1 MLKNTAAIYKRL
13 QFFIMEYTAISFQN
27 IEESQSELLVAL
39 LADIGFEGFEEE
51 TKTLKAFIKSA
62 DFDESLF
69 NNVIELNKF
78 KYSKS
83 VIKQQ
88 NWNEKWEA
96 DFEPVKVLHPVTN
109 VPFAYIRANFH
120 KADPA
125 FFYDIS
131 VTPKM
136 SFGTGHH
143 ATTHLMVAHMSEIEF
158 KDKSVIDFGTGTG
171 VLAILAEK
179 MGATKIVAIDNDE
192 WSITNATENLKENN
206 CYKIEIVLDETIA
219 SGNKAQII
227 LANIN
232 LNIIKANIFSI
243 ANCAEQDAIF
253 LFSGI
258 MLHDEKNI
266 TEVLEHGGLAI
277 KAIFKKDGWLSI
289 LANN

>member
-1 MLKNTAAIYKRL
+1 
-13 QFFIMEYTAISFQN
+13 MEYIAIAFEN
-27 IEESQSELLVAL
+27 IEDSQSELLVAL

-51 TKTLKAFIKSA
+51 SKSLKAFIKSSE
-62 DFDESLF
+62 FDQFLF
-69 NNVIELNKF
+69 DKVIEINDV
-78 KYSKS
+78 KYSTS
-83 VIKQQ
+83 IVKQQ

-96 DFEPVKVLHPVTN
+96 DFEPVKVLHPTTN
-109 VPFAYIRANFH
+109 TPFAYIRANFH

-125 FFYDIS
+125 FLFDIS

-143 ATTHLMVAHMSEIEF
+143 ATTHLMVAHMSEIDF
-158 KDKSVIDFGTGTG
+158 VGKSVIDFGTGTG

-192 WSITNATENLKENN
+192 WSITNATENLKEND
-206 CYKIEIVLDETIA
+206 CTKTELVLAETIVVDH
-219 SGNKAQII
+219 KAQII

-232 LNIIKANIFSI
+232 LNIIKANIISI
-243 ANCAEQDAIF
+243 TGCAQENAIF

-266 TEVLEHGGLAI
+266 TDALEDGGLAI

-289 LANN
+289 LAHN